1 MIRDP
6 SDGSVRE
13 VPAVSSATA
22 VRPAKPVLSTTTT
35 GLAPAITKEQEQEL
49 ARLDRSRKWLS
60 AYRTNP
66 ERVARL
72 MGETGE

>member
-6 SDGSVRE
+6 SDGSVR
-13 VPAVSSATA
+13 S
-22 VRPAKPVLSTTTT
+22 KPVIDTSTT
-35 GLAPAITKEQEQEL
+35 GLAPALTKEQEAER

-66 ERVARL
+66 EAVARL
-72 MGETGE
+72 TGETDQ